1 MSHELRSIAVDD
13 APKAIGPYCQ
23 AVAAGGFLFTAG
35 QIPLDPSTMKLVDG
49 DTAAQT
55 ERVFDNLE
63 AVLRGAGTT
72 LADAVKVTVL
82 LVDLDDF
89 AGMNGVFARRFG
101 DHRPARSTVQVSRLP
116 AGARVEIELVVK
128 LRD

>member
-72 LADAVKVTVL
+72 LADAVKATVF